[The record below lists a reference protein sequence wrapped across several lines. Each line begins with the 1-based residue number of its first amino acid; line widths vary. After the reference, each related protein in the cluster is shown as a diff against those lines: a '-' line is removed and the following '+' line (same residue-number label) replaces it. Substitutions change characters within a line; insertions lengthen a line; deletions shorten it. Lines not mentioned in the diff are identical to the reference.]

1 MISSIPTHPT
11 MQLVLT
17 ATQELIKEKGCQK
30 TTLQDIITKTGL
42 SKGAIYHYVKSK
54 DELYAMVLQSSLEK
68 INENFQKRVS
78 DAKHGDLE
86 NPLEAIVKGLFQQFD
101 PKLDVTNQI
110 FIYLLSQK
118 DKPEIA
124 SILQNLFQFSLK
136 MSTRWIE
143 EGQKGGAI
151 PQELDA
157 KKTAVF
163 IMLNVYGLR
172 VVKSIPGTEG
182 ILNES
187 DLFTIMKIFLSSQ

>member
-136 MSTRWIE
+136 MSTKWIE

>member
-1 MISSIPTHPT
+1 LIPSIPTHPT
-11 MQLVLT
+11 MQLVLA

-30 TTLQDIITKTGL
+30 TTLQDIIAKTGL

-54 DELYAMVLQSSLEK
+54 DELYAMVLQSGLEK

-78 DAKHGDLE
+78 HAKHGDLE

-101 PKLDVTNQI
+101 PKLNVTNEI

-124 SILQNLFQFSLK
+124 SILQHLFQFSLQL
-136 MSTRWIE
+136 STRWIE

-151 PQELDA
+151 PEELDA
-157 KKTAVF
+157 RKTAVF
-163 IMLNVYGLR
+163 LMLHVYGLR
-172 VVKSIPGTEG
+172 VVKTIPGTEG

-187 DLFTIMKIFLSSQ
+187 DLFTIMKLFLSSK

>member
-1 MISSIPTHPT
+1 LIPSIPTHPT
-11 MQLVLT
+11 MQLVLA

-30 TTLQDIITKTGL
+30 TTLQDIIAKTGL

-54 DELYAMVLQSSLEK
+54 DELYAMVLQSGLEK

-78 DAKHGDLE
+78 HAKHGDLE

-101 PKLDVTNQI
+101 PKLNVTNEI

-124 SILQNLFQFSLK
+124 SILQHLFQFSLQL
-136 MSTRWIE
+136 STRWIE

-151 PQELDA
+151 PEELDA
-157 KKTAVF
+157 RKTAVYL
-163 IMLNVYGLR
+163 MLHVYGLR
-172 VVKSIPGTEG
+172 VVKTIPGTEG

-187 DLFTIMKIFLSSQ
+187 DLFTIMKLFLSSK